1 VRDAH
6 QERVLQEIEG
16 RLATEDPEFTRSFT
30 ALADVP
36 PPKPSSGSADG
47 PVVVTVIVVLL
58 LGVPLLLAGSPL
70 GALAVAAL
78 PGLLWLAWWQAQRA
92 PDRS

>member
-1 VRDAH
+1 
-6 QERVLQEIEG
+6 
-16 RLATEDPEFTRSFT
+16 
-30 ALADVP
+30 
-36 PPKPSSGSADG
+36 
-47 PVVVTVIVVLL
+47 VTVIVVLL

-92 PDRS
+92 PGRS